1 MFDLHQ
7 NNSIRASDESRA
19 AKRQKVGT
27 ENLARRES
35 SANVIDISGDGNHVV
50 TGCNMSST
58 SSTPK
63 TVQSV
68 SSRSHH
74 QNLSPVSRL
83 GEVNEYN
90 RTEAMVGFDARKR
103 RKVCDEPER
112 RNSFRIEMES
122 GPHQR
127 RTSIMSEPSTLV
139 SKGTPPASVNGVGKN
154 LILIEDFER
163 DEMVEVSQ
171 APRASQGRAR
181 KATPRL
187 EPNKVSETAEISK
200 YFGKPEKH
208 VTAQNGS
215 PDTVVSSAS
224 SGSTAEVSERE
235 GGSAG
240 SAVDEVQF
248 LEEDSVDL
256 VKPAVS
262 PVMVDQK
269 AESSV
274 VKPTKPKPESLSE
287 DGDIP
292 QSAFFGVRTKKT
304 QSPTSRMLKS
314 ELSFEIAYMQS
325 GQKGFIVNDACV
337 PWKLQYDHDKNE
349 FDIIANGESV
359 HEFYP
364 SLVLKLEKIHV
375 VKYCHD
381 SLKVVI
387 SRAME
392 PSIGAAGQVL
402 IEMNKLGDGNRL
414 AQSLRKLNHTIK
426 LSPCGRLVSPVLK
439 VFSPNRFPFSYEQL
453 DNIFTTAL
461 KSIPLVSKQ
470 PKDIALLTV
479 KEARRAEEWSQPAN
493 IGRRRNSTAEQDS
506 STQIRRQSVANR
518 MQLNSLP
525 DASVPSRIPRV
536 VLPARNELL
545 SSSRLSTMKKVDFYG
560 SRPATRASSG
570 QWDSEQQF
578 KLPKSRSPSPV
589 RWTAEHPRW
598 KEEHSWEA
606 SLTFPM
612 EGKKKATVDAR
623 DIERLDEGEFL
634 NDNLIAFY
642 LRYLEDVLEKSR
654 PELAQR
660 IHFHN
665 TFFYETLTKGKVR
678 SNNIN
683 YEAVKRWTS
692 KVDLFSY
699 DYIVVPVCEKLHWY
713 VAIICNAPR
722 LLQTDVPEIPK
733 SQDADEHTVLPV
745 NAAPDPVFEED
756 NDEFEASKM
765 SDNGNEVAEPKS
777 ASPSVIAQVEQM
789 SLEDQEWPEPDA
801 LPDIPRPGIAQL
813 RGLQAN
819 REHNENPIGKDDFEN
834 LGQNEDI
841 RPKGKKPK
849 RKSMPPRKYDP
860 SDPRIITLDSLGQA
874 HSPTC
879 SNLKEYLVCEA
890 QARHNVEIAPG
901 RLGMT
906 AKGLP
911 QQSNYCDCGVF
922 VLGYIKKFLD
932 NPDEFVYNILQG
944 EMAENRAFAIIEA
957 SRMRRE
963 IRELI
968 FRLQAEQIR
977 EEKGRRGAKKKAKK
991 GSDTEPQP
999 RVSSNLLG
1007 SNSEPATSKSPKAAG
1022 QEIDSNSSNS
1032 SELNVQQAA
1041 RSVTGKV
1048 RDGMRAK
1055 SPKARQPSPAAT
1067 SGQESGPVE
1076 DIEPHPID
1084 TLGGKRSRYFPKGAN
1099 TPETAAHES
1108 EIMETPAPAVEN
1120 EPILAKG
1127 SLSRDKDHLS
1137 SPRNSRES
1145 SIQLESPL
1153 HPDSMEGN
1161 WLKSPNRNAEAQFGT
1176 HNTFKAF
1183 TKSPDSPF
1191 QNTRYQRRI
1200 EKTSKH
1206 NPLEI
1211 SDSQEESQFEVWE
1224 TPTRQTQ
1231 HDDSFEDILELPT
1244 EPRKPK
1250 TFVLGDD
1257 HNLDPE
1263 VVSPNRIVRRKG
1275 GARR

>member
-1 MFDLHQ
+1 
-7 NNSIRASDESRA
+7 
-19 AKRQKVGT
+19 VGT
-27 ENLARRES
+27 EILARRES
-35 SANVIDISGDGNHVV
+35 SASVIDISGDGNHVV
-50 TGCNMSST
+50 TGHNMSST
-58 SSTPK
+58 SSTPKK

-74 QNLSPVSRL
+74 QNLPPVSRL
-83 GEVNEYN
+83 GEVDEYN
-90 RTEAMVGFDARKR
+90 RTEAMIGFDTRKR
-103 RKVCDEPER
+103 RKVCDESER

-122 GPHQR
+122 GPRQR
-127 RTSIMSEPSTLV
+127 RTSLMSEPSTLV
-139 SKGTPPASVNGVGKN
+139 SKGIPPTSVNGVGKN
-154 LILIEDFER
+154 PILIEDLER
-163 DEMVEVSQ
+163 DEVVELSQ
-171 APRASQGRAR
+171 APKASQGRAR
-181 KATPRL
+181 KATPRP
-187 EPNKVSETAEISK
+187 EPNKVSEMAEISK
-200 YFGKPEKH
+200 YFGKPKKGG
-208 VTAQNGS
+208 TAQNGS
-215 PDTVVSSAS
+215 PDTAVSSAS

-235 GGSAG
+235 EGGSAG
-240 SAVDEVQF
+240 NAVDEVQF

-256 VKPAVS
+256 VKSAAD
-262 PVMVDQK
+262 PVRVDQK
-269 AESSV
+269 AESSGARV
-274 VKPTKPKPESLSE
+274 KNNVMKPTKPKSKSLSE

-292 QSAFFGVRTKKT
+292 RSAFLGVRTKKT

-314 ELSFEIAYMQS
+314 ELSFEITYMQS
-325 GQKGFIVNDACV
+325 GQKGFDVNDACV
-337 PWKLQYDHDKNE
+337 PWKLQYDYDKNE
-349 FDIIANGESV
+349 FDIIANGESI
-359 HEFYP
+359 HELYP
-364 SLVLKLEKIHV
+364 SLVLKPEKIHV

-402 IEMNKLGDGNRL
+402 IGMKKLGDGNRL

-426 LSPCGRLVSPVLK
+426 LSPLGRLVSPVLK
-439 VFSPNRFPFSYEQL
+439 TFTPNRSPLSCEHL
-453 DNIFTTAL
+453 DNIFTTTL
-461 KSIPLVSKQ
+461 KSIPLISEQ
-470 PKDIALLTV
+470 PRDIALLTV

-493 IGRRRNSTAEQDS
+493 VGRRRSSTAEQDS
-506 STQIRRQSVANR
+506 SIQTRRQSVVNR

-525 DASVPSRIPRV
+525 DASVPSRILRV
-536 VLPARNELL
+536 VLPARNELS
-545 SSSRLSTMKKVDFYG
+545 SSSRLSTMEKEDFYG
-560 SRPATRASSG
+560 SRPVTRASSG
-570 QWDSEQQF
+570 QWDSERQF

-660 IHFHN
+660 IYFHN

-733 SQDADEHTVLPV
+733 SQDADEHAVLPV
-745 NAAPDPVFEED
+745 KVAPDPGFEED
-756 NDEFEASKM
+756 NDDFEASKM
-765 SDNGNEVAEPKS
+765 LDSNEAAEPKS

-801 LPDIPRPGIAQL
+801 LPDVPRSGIAQL
-813 RGLQAN
+813 RSLQAN
-819 REHNENPIGKDDFEN
+819 REHNDNPIGKDDFEN
-834 LGQNEDI
+834 QGQNEDI

-849 RKSMPPRKYDP
+849 RKSMPPARKYDP

-879 SNLKEYLVCEA
+879 SNLREYLVCEA
-890 QARHNVEIAPG
+890 HARHNVEIAPG

-944 EMAENRAFAIIEA
+944 EMTENRASAIIGA

-977 EEKGRRGAKKKAKK
+977 DEKRRRGAKTKAKK

-1007 SNSEPATSKSPKAAG
+1007 SNSKPARSKSTKVARP
-1022 QEIDSNSSNS
+1022 EIDSNSSNS
-1032 SELNVQQAA
+1032 SELNVQLAA
-1041 RSVTGKV
+1041 RSVTGNV

-1055 SPKARQPSPAAT
+1055 SPEARQPSSAAAN
-1067 SGQESGPVE
+1067 GQEFGPVE

-1084 TLGGKRSRYFPKGAN
+1084 TLRAKGSRHFSKGAN
-1099 TPETAAHES
+1099 TPATAAHES
-1108 EIMETPAPAVEN
+1108 EIIETPALSVEN
-1120 EPILAKG
+1120 EPVLAKG
-1127 SLSRDKDHLS
+1127 SMSRDKDHLS
-1137 SPRNSRES
+1137 SPGNSREP
-1145 SIQLESPL
+1145 SIQLDSPL

-1161 WLKSPNRNAEAQFGT
+1161 WLKSPNRTAEAEFRT

-1183 TKSPDSPF
+1183 AKSPDSPF
-1191 QNTRYQRRI
+1191 QNTRYKSRI

-1211 SDSQEESQFEVWE
+1211 SDSQEDHQLEVRE
-1224 TPTRQTQ
+1224 TPPRQTQ

-1250 TFVLGDD
+1250 TFVLGGD

-1263 VVSPNRIVRRKG
+1263 VVSPNRILRRKG
-1275 GARR
+1275 GARH